1 MAEYHRI
8 WEKKLQLLN
17 WIAAEDGC
25 NHSICFYHFGEEK
38 GKRFLFKQI

>member
-8 WEKKLQLLN
+8 WEKKLQFLN
-17 WIAAEDGC
+17 WIAPDDGF
-25 NHSICFYHFGEEK
+25 NHFLCFHYFGEKK